1 MAPFTPFLTE
11 HIYQNLRKAVRKN
24 EEASQEENEE
34 SIHYLMLPKE
44 Q

>member
-11 HIYQNLRKAVRKN
+11 HIYQNLRKAVRKG
-24 EEASQEENEE
+24 EEEEENEE